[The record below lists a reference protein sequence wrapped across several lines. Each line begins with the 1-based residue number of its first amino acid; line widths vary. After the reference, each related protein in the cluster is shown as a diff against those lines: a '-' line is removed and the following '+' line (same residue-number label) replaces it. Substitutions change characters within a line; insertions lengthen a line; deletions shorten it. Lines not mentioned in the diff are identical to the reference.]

1 MGGKSKKVTVGY
13 WYYATIK
20 AGLAI
25 KLDEVYKILVGD
37 KVAWAGQAKSSH
49 GNQSI
54 YINAPYLFG
63 GEKAEGGIQ
72 GSLEIRFG
80 DENQQPSGHLRRLLG
95 NIPADRGYVSTV
107 FDGKLTAL
115 NPYPKPWV
123 YCVRRYSSSF
133 YPEKS
138 LISLA
143 SGAITAMNPAHMLW
157 ESYTDEEWG
166 RGLAPAR
173 LDSEAFKKVADTL
186 YSEGF
191 GLCLAWKV
199 TDELKNFRQQVC
211 DHIGAKLFTARNGL
225 ITIKLIRDD
234 YKVDDLPVFDE
245 NSGLLKLEYDN
256 TNNTTVPSKIVVT
269 YKDALTFK
277 ERPAMAVN
285 LAVAQS
291 QGGQSV
297 QTLDFKGLPT
307 GELATRVAYRELK
320 IRTSS
325 LKRFNLE
332 LDRRAFDLDI
342 GDVFVVRKVNTIV
355 RVERIEEQFLT
366 DGTIKIN
373 AIQDLY
379 GLPKVAFNPTPPIEN
394 TDPDNTP
401 VPIEQ
406 YLIVEV
412 PYRELSG
419 LIDQANLSLL
429 DETTSYIMVIAASP
443 KGTCRNYN
451 LASRIQGTS
460 QFNIAEPAGDWC
472 PTAIITHELGY
483 LDKTTQLAD
492 AVLLEDVEIGTAA
505 IINDEIVR
513 IDQIN
518 LSNSTIT
525 VGRGCA
531 DTVPHKHAAGSRI
544 WFYDGF
550 ETSDTTEY
558 NPNLIIETKLVSNT
572 YIGQLELSDAPT
584 EVFTIK
590 GRQGRPYAPG
600 NLKINGKAYPTAINT
615 NNITISWSHRDRL
628 LQADQLIDTTIGD
641 ITPEANTTY
650 SLTFYT
656 GATVAHKVTGLTTN
670 HYTWNDETDLCLMQF
685 EQNVTDAAGN
695 EWFITGTPVYVDGK
709 VEHNAIRFNSANGLI
724 CLTQNNEA
732 IFDFAD
738 NTDFTIECWVRVI
751 DNASHYGCILASN
764 RNSFDSSAR
773 FLMFKGADVYPTTQ
787 RNRIVF
793 GGQPYID
800 QTIVQSTTAL
810 NLNDWYHVAVT
821 RLGNVYKLFLNGQL
835 QSQTTINTPINFS
848 AGGTLLGRNKWDGNN
863 GLFKGDIDQ
872 FRISKGCLY
881 LDNFT
886 PSTKPY
892 EFNQG
897 GVLNKE
903 ITIELE
909 AQRDGLTSYQKHD
922 FSFKVG
928 G

>member
-25 KLDEVYKILVGD
+25 KLDEVYRILVGD
-37 KVAWAGQAKSSH
+37 KIAWAGQAKSSQ

-72 GSLEIRFG
+72 GSLEIRWG

-95 NIPADRGYVSTV
+95 NIPADRGYASTV

-133 YPEKS
+133 YSEKS

-143 SGAITAMNPAHMLW
+143 DGAITAMNPAHMLW

-234 YKVDDLPVFDE
+234 YNVDDLPVFDE

-269 YKDALTFK
+269 YKDAITFK

-297 QTLDFKGLPT
+297 QTLEFKGLPT

-332 LDRRAFDLDI
+332 LDRRAFNLDI
-342 GDVFVVRKVNTIV
+342 GDVFIVRSTTRKVNTIV

-379 GLPKVAFNPTPPIEN
+379 GLPKMAFNPTPPIVD

-401 VPIEQ
+401 VPIND
-406 YLIVEV
+406 YLLVEV

-419 LIDQANLSLL
+419 LIDQANLNLL
-429 DETTSYIMVIAASP
+429 DETTSYIMVVALSP

-451 LASRIQGTS
+451 LASRIHGNS
-460 QFNIAEPAGDWC
+460 QFIIAEPAGDWC
-472 PTAIITHELGY
+472 PTAIIIHELGY
-483 LDKTTQLAD
+483 LDKTIQLTD
-492 AVLLEDVEIGTAA
+492 AVLLEDVEVGTAA

-518 LSNSTIT
+518 LANNTIT

-531 DTVPHKHAAGSRI
+531 DTVPYTHAAGSRV

-550 ETSDTTEY
+550 ETSDAIEY
-558 NPNLIIETKLVSNT
+558 NPNLTIENKLLSNT

-584 EVFTIK
+584 EVLVIK

-600 NLKINGKAYPTAINT
+600 NLKINGQAYPTAINT

-628 LQADQLIDTTIGD
+628 LQADQLIDTTIADTGL
-641 ITPEANTTY
+641 EANTTY
-650 SLTFYT
+650 NL
-656 GATVAHKVTGLTTN
+656 KVFFKNTEVVNVTNLTTN
-670 HYTWNDETDLCLMQF
+670 QYNLVLDASYKDSAVLHLDDLIDLSGKTWTLHGSAAFDTDCKEGIGSLKL
-685 EQNVTDAAGN
+685 
-695 EWFITGTPVYVDGK
+695 
-709 VEHNAIRFNSANGLI
+709 NGGWI
-724 CLTQNNEA
+724 QTTTNTE
-732 IFDFAD
+732 DFSYAS
-738 NTDFTIECWVRVI
+738 DFTIEAWIKPTTNNYGIII
-751 DNASHYGCILASN
+751 DNYNPYNGGASWQVAYENGKLC
-764 RNSFDSSAR
+764 FW
-773 FLMFKGADVYPTTQ
+773 
-787 RNRIVF
+787 
-793 GGQPYID
+793 
-800 QTIVQSTTAL
+800 STAIGYQYSTK
-810 NLNDWYHVAVT
+810 T
-821 RLGNVYKLFLNGQL
+821 
-835 QSQTTINTPINFS
+835 TPINTWVHIAVVRKDNILMLFINGILDRQFTDNTAYKAAS
-848 AGGTLLGRNKWDGNN
+848 IIALGSQRYNSSNSYNFYGN
-863 GLFKGDIDQ
+863 IDQ
-872 FRISKGCLY
+872 VRLTKNYARYTQDFI
-881 LDNFT
+881 
-886 PSTKPY
+886 PSTESYPY
-892 EFNQG
+892 EESSSVSGEVQI
-897 GVLNKE
+897 L
-903 ITIELE
+903 LE
-909 AQRDGLTSYQKHD
+909 SVRDGLVSYQKHD
-922 FSFKVG
+922 LKFNYEV
-928 G
+928 